1 MPRFKLPPE
10 PKAEPAN
17 KEMAVSSDD
26 GYRRRIH
33 LPVNEAILDAVKV
46 DDEVV
51 VTLRGAVMETRKED
65 SADHNERDLTVKVTE
80 VEVYQESDEMA
91 EEEFRKGY
99 RRGAGSKR

>member
-10 PKAEPAN
+10 KKSKQEETGA
-17 KEMAVSSDD
+17 MSSDD

-46 DDEVV
+46 D
-51 VTLRGAVMETRKED
+51 A
-65 SADHNERDLTVKVTE
+65 
-80 VEVYQESDEMA
+80 
-91 EEEFRKGY
+91 GY